1 MATVEAQEVP
11 SKGEALTP
19 RKLLRPMP
27 RSFYA
32 RPATVVARDLL
43 GRLLVRPLPDG
54 TLVGRI
60 VEAGAYQEDD
70 PASHSFRGL
79 TPRTEVMFGPPGHL
93 YVYFTYGMHFCM
105 NVVTGRDGEGS
116 AVLLRAVEPVEGIEL
131 MRKHRAVR
139 DDRLLCSGP
148 GRLTQAFLIGRAQN
162 GIDLVKGEEMFVSAG
177 EPMLRSQVGQ
187 GPRIGI
193 RAATDR
199 PWRLFE
205 NGSPFVSRARSS
217 GTPTMRTASR
227 READVGRNADGDRAP
242 ERFDTST

>member
-1 MATVEAQEVP
+1 
-11 SKGEALTP
+11 
-19 RKLLRPMP
+19 
-27 RSFYA
+27 
-32 RPATVVARDLL
+32 
-43 GRLLVRPLPDG
+43 LVRPLPEG

-60 VEAGAYQEDD
+60 VEAEAYQEDD

-116 AVLLRAVEPVEGIEL
+116 AVLLRAVEPIEGIEL
-131 MRKHRAVR
+131 MRRHRAAR

-148 GRLTQAFLIGRAQN
+148 GRLAQAFGIGRAQN
-162 GIDLVKGEEMFVSAG
+162 GIDLVSGDEMFIATGKPV
-177 EPMLRSQVGQ
+177 LRSLIGE

-193 RAATDR
+193 RSATDR

-205 NGSPFVSRARSS
+205 NGSPFVSRARMP
-217 GTPTMRTASR
+217 GAGR
-227 READVGRNADGDRAP
+227 RRRV
-242 ERFDTST
+242 ER